1 MSAAVAEMPVVAAPA
16 IVAKAPLTR
25 GPMVGLPPISKH
37 NTVAE
42 SQAQR
47 QSWTPPTI
55 IPGEV
60 VFYRP
65 SGNGHS
71 NEFPAIITRQ
81 SNKTWSMLVSK
92 PNYVFE
98 EKSSV
103 EYWDH
108 TEADPRLT
116 GDPHAPHNNN
126 GTFRRTEFSLMLSG
140 FVDKIGTLPDVSGD
154 VGSLKGDVV
163 TLKAEIDK
171 IKAELRKM
179 ASK

>member
-1 MSAAVAEMPVVAAPA
+1 MSAAVAEMPVVATPA
-16 IVAKAPLTR
+16 KVVKAPLTR

-126 GTFRRTEFSLMLSG
+126 GTFRRTEFSLMLSR